1 MSMTEGQVYHC
12 QNRVCGSEIV
22 VTKASLEASA
32 NPRCCCGAEMKK
44 PYTPPVLRVLDPD
57 DELVRRLEDR
67 DLTS

>member
-1 MSMTEGQVYHC
+1 MSITEGQVYRC

-22 VTKASLEASA
+22 VTKASLEVSA

-67 DLTS
+67 KFTS